1 MEELRQLSFELKSCE
16 IFHDKARNLPYLQ
29 ENMLND
35 AIKSLENLKVANSQV
50 QDYITMS
57 MAEDYRSTLPPLNQ
71 LLETQNE
78 TEFLASLNELLKYWK
93 IRKDIQ
99 QQDDWSTLQRF
110 VSKLFRLTTSRPMM
124 LGLLMEFIPTV
135 FLSLYTSLTHNVVNV
150 YEKVNNNTQK
160 VK

>member
-1 MEELRQLSFELKSCE
+1 MEELRLLFELKSCE

-35 AIKSLENLKVANSQV
+35 AIKSLEYLKVANSQV